1 MKTEKKINNNNFNN
15 ISMSQIYLKMLHNFH
30 NQKKGKE
37 PLKTNRIKSSSCN
50 GYKNSYEMPYSI
62 KPLLCSVPKD
72 VNLQEIFV
80 NMMNSSFKI
89 NGKKSIYLKMS
100 QKELKL
106 RKYILNCIKVYFNEY
121 RFQKKLICS
130 IIFLY
135 DILTIRNIDKKL
147 ISTPEEI
154 AIGATFLSL
163 KFINGKKKSAF
174 SIKNFSEIFSDD
186 KIVEKDINEIE
197 INCLKLMEY
206 YLSYASP
213 ITFMEILFINGIIF
227 STDNIKKEDGGKIYE
242 QVIEIIEKIMIISNE
257 YIKYNPLCLCSC
269 IVAFARE
276 IYNLEKWPQILAQA
290 FGVNFNSFEDI
301 YTEFHDLIIPKYN
314 IESPEEENVNYH
326 KKGKTNINREE
337 FEEINDNKNE
347 MKLHTSSSV
356 IENKPN
362 TYRLKKQVKFEN
374 EKQPKNCNNLYSNPN
389 YLLNKQLYSNEKT
402 ERNNPTSIYSKY
414 IKNKIKKNNFS
425 NIYDKDKE
433 KGVEILQIS
442 SKKIEEIDVN
452 NLTDKKNSSV
462 KFLYDNKLNSN
473 YNNKIN
479 RKIYIKNKEE
489 DYSNV
494 ATSENSSNYRNN
506 FKKNYNNKNR
516 SSNNKYSLQY
526 IENKDYNESNNLYQ
540 SAIIPPSQKHIQKN
554 CERWESTKKYN
565 RMRNENITK
574 DSFFPVSETKSI
586 YVNKIYK

>member
-1 MKTEKKINNNNFNN
+1 M
-15 ISMSQIYLKMLHNFH
+15 
-30 NQKKGKE
+30 
-37 PLKTNRIKSSSCN
+37 
-50 GYKNSYEMPYSI
+50 
-62 KPLLCSVPKD
+62 
-72 VNLQEIFV
+72 
-80 NMMNSSFKI
+80 
-89 NGKKSIYLKMS
+89 
-100 QKELKL
+100 
-106 RKYILNCIKVYFNEY
+106 
-121 RFQKKLICS
+121 
-130 IIFLY
+130 
-135 DILTIRNIDKKL
+135 
-147 ISTPEEI
+147 
-154 AIGATFLSL
+154 
-163 KFINGKKKSAF
+163 
-174 SIKNFSEIFSDD
+174 
-186 KIVEKDINEIE
+186 
-197 INCLKLMEY
+197 
-206 YLSYASP
+206 
-213 ITFMEILFINGIIF
+213 
-227 STDNIKKEDGGKIYE
+227 
-242 QVIEIIEKIMIISNE
+242 
-257 YIKYNPLCLCSC
+257 
-269 IVAFARE
+269 
-276 IYNLEKWPQILAQA
+276 
-290 FGVNFNSFEDI
+290 
-301 YTEFHDLIIPKYN
+301 
-314 IESPEEENVNYH
+314 NYH

-337 FEEINDNKNE
+337 FDEINDNKNE

-433 KGVEILQIS
+433 KGVETLQIS

-554 CERWESTKKYN
+554 YERWESTKKYN